1 MSAPVILAATLAP
14 ALASTSA
21 DMATLDRF
29 EALLAA
35 HDSATEALG
44 KWCAAERLAAV
55 PDIRVRRIAGAD
67 AAPPAG
73 LARLLG
79 VGPRTKIGY
88 RHVAL
93 MCGERVLSEAHNWYV
108 RARLTPAMNRALDT
122 SDIPFGRV
130 AAPLA
135 FRREAL
141 DRQRGLCP
149 AGAISTH
156 RALLRLADRQ
166 PLALVVECY
175 TAANL
180 AAGG

>member
-1 MSAPVILAATLAP
+1 M
-14 ALASTSA
+14 
-21 DMATLDRF
+21 LDRF
-29 EALLAA
+29 EALLAS
-35 HDSATEALG
+35 HDSATEALAR
-44 KWCAAERLAAV
+44 WCAAEHLADQ
-55 PDIRVRRIAGAD
+55 PEIRVRRILGSD
-67 AAPPAG
+67 APPPPG
-73 LARLLG
+73 LAHLLG
-79 VGPRTKIGY
+79 VGPRSRIGY

-93 MCGERVLSEAHNWYV
+93 TCGSRVLSEAHNWYV
-108 RARLTPAMNRALDT
+108 RGRLTPAMNQALDT

-130 AAPLA
+130 ATPLH

-156 RALLRLADRQ
+156 RALLRLADGK

-180 AAGG
+180 AGGGG